1 MQTQAFAYVI
11 FKVGFIGYICI
22 ALLFQLAEQK
32 IKTYLLKQDSK
43 VFGKIVPS
51 RKARLLLSLPFIF
64 FVMIVTGVLIGIRNS
79 SLWVVLT
86 IGIGAFI
93 IFFLMQR
100 PIFLKL
106 NGNFIHVQHLGK
118 ERTYQISDILSISFR
133 PCRGF
138 IPKSL
143 VIVFTDR
150 KSYWF
155 DMDKYCGVQN
165 VYNELIKRI
174 EQHKSNTKGA

>member
-32 IKTYLLKQDSK
+32 IKIYLLKLDSK

-64 FVMIVTGVLIGIRNS
+64 FVMIVTGVLIGIRDS
-79 SLWVVLT
+79 SLWVELT
-86 IGIGAFI
+86 IGIVAFI
-93 IFFLMQR
+93 IFILMQR
-100 PIFLKL
+100 PFFLKL
-106 NGNFIHVQHLGK
+106 DGNFLHVQHLGK
-118 ERTYQISDILSISFR
+118 ERTYQISDILSISFQ
-133 PCRGF
+133 PCLGF

-143 VIVFTDR
+143 VIVFNDR

-165 VYNELIKRI
+165 VYNELIKQI
-174 EQHKSNTKGA
+174 EQ